1 MRNSFFENMHETE
14 REYRDKERAAL
25 EQRARLLKGG
35 KYNEGISYMEKF
47 KKENPYPFNNGEAMA
62 LQAYERMC
70 KHDADH
76 FEVEEL
82 PISEYMEEFV
92 RTLRNAGI
100 SSIVVTD
107 ISFNLMDGIHALVGS
122 GCTIGSPEIV
132 NRKSTKYFKLNKPER
147 RKGLEFQIW

>member
-1 MRNSFFENMHETE
+1 MRNSFFENM
-14 REYRDKERAAL
+14 K
-25 EQRARLLKGG
+25 
-35 KYNEGISYMEKF
+35 KF
-47 KKENPYPFNNGEAMA
+47 KKESPYQFSNGEAMA
-62 LQAYERMC
+62 LQAYKRTC

-132 NRKSTKYFKLNKPER
+132 NRKSKKNKPER

>member
-1 MRNSFFENMHETE
+1 MRNSFFENMHETKC
-14 REYRDKERAAL
+14 EYRDKERAAL
-25 EQRARLLKGG
+25 KQRARLLKDG
-35 KYNEGISYMEKF
+35 KYDEGISYMEKF
-47 KKENPYPFNNGEAMA
+47 KKENPYPFSNGEAMA
-62 LQAYERMC
+62 LQAYERTC

-107 ISFNLMDGIHALVGS
+107 ISLTLMNGIHALVGS

-132 NRKSTKYFKLNKPER
+132 TRQSTKYFKLNKPER

>member
-1 MRNSFFENMHETE
+1 MRNDFFEKMHETE

-35 KYNEGISYMEKF
+35 KYNEGSSYMEKF
-47 KKENPYPFNNGEAMA
+47 KKENPYPFSEGEAMA
-62 LQAYERMC
+62 LQAYDGTC

-76 FEVEEL
+76 FEVDDL
-82 PISEYMEEFV
+82 PIPECMEDFV
-92 RTLRNAGI
+92 RTLRAAGI

-107 ISFNLMDGIHALVGS
+107 KSFYLMDGIHALAGS

-132 NRKSTKYFKLNKPER
+132 NWQSTKNFKFNKPKR

>member
-1 MRNSFFENMHETE
+1 
-14 REYRDKERAAL
+14 
-25 EQRARLLKGG
+25 
-35 KYNEGISYMEKF
+35 MEKF
-47 KKENPYPFNNGEAMA
+47 KEENPYPFSNGEAMA
-62 LQAYERMC
+62 LQAYERTC

-92 RTLRNAGI
+92 RTLRAAGI

-107 ISFNLMDGIHALVGS
+107 KSFYLMDGIHALVGS
-122 GCTIGSPEIV
+122 GCTIGSTEIV
-132 NRKSTKYFKLNKPER
+132 NWQSTKNFKLNKPER